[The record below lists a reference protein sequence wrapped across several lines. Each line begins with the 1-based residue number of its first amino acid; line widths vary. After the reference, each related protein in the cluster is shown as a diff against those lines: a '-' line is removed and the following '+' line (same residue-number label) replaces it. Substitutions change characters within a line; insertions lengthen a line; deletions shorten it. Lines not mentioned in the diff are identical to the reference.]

1 MMLDCDLT
9 LARAGFTLAA
19 RFRLAAPRFV
29 ALVGPSGA
37 GKSTLLRAISGLSN
51 EAVGTLRFGAEV
63 WQDAEHFLPTH
74 LRPIGMVFQE
84 PALFPH
90 LDVHKNLCFGME
102 RVPQSARRIRFDD
115 VVQLLGITPLLAR
128 PTGTLSGGERQRVAL
143 GRALL
148 TSPSL
153 LLCDEPLA
161 SLDLESRG
169 QIMPYLLAVQRTLAL
184 PTLYVTHAFDEVVR
198 LADEVIVL
206 EDGAVRAHL
215 PVNEAL
221 TDPALFLSRR
231 DDAGAALDL
240 TVVGHDS
247 EYHLMDLALGDV
259 RVAVSERRSQ
269 RGDRVRVLLRARDV
283 GLSLAAPE
291 HSSILNAVPARVLD
305 LHDEADPAHVLVR
318 LKADGHV
325 LLARVTRKAVSQL
338 QLRAGSDVVAHVK
351 SVALAE

>member
-259 RVAVSERRSQ
+259 RVAVSP
-269 RGDRVRVLLRARDV
+269 LRARDV

>member
-1 MMLDCDLT
+1 MLDCDLT

-19 RFRLAAPRFV
+19 RFRLTGPRFV

-51 EAVGTLRFGAEV
+51 EAVGTLRFGADV
-63 WQDAEHFLPTH
+63 WQDPAHFVPTH

-84 PALFPH
+84 ATLFPH
-90 LDVHKNLCFGME
+90 LDVRQNLHFGMA
-102 RVPQSARRIRFDD
+102 RVPPPARRIHFDD

-128 PTGTLSGGERQRVAL
+128 PTGALSGGERQRVAL

-148 TSPSL
+148 TSPAL

-161 SLDLESRG
+161 SLDLESRA
-169 QIMPYLLAVQRTLAL
+169 QIMPYMLAIQRTLGL
-184 PTLYVTHAFDEVVR
+184 PILYVTHAFDEVVR

-206 EDGAVRAHL
+206 EGGAVRAHL
-215 PVNEAL
+215 PVNAAL

-240 TVVGHDS
+240 AVVGRDPA
-247 EYHLMDLALGDV
+247 YHLMDLALGDV
-259 RVAVSERRSQ
+259 RIAVSERRSL
-269 RGDRVRVLLRARDV
+269 RGDRVRILLRARDV

-291 HSSILNAVPARVLD
+291 HTSILNAVPARVLS
-305 LHDEADPAHVLVR
+305 LHDEDDPAHVLVR

-325 LLARVTRKAVSQL
+325 LLSRVTRKAVSQL
-338 QLRAGSDVVAHVK
+338 QLAEGAAVVAHVK